1 MRTEACVGQA
11 RDVSDND
18 DREFN
23 VMLAIFSVSAGMVGV
38 CLTGIGLLQV
48 ITSLQKAGSLSD
60 EFLSVDAVLFLACCL
75 LSFLWFRLKHTP
87 LKRRLRQLSDVL
99 FFLGLLL
106 MAVICVL
113 ITRAFA

>member
-1 MRTEACVGQA
+1 M
-11 RDVSDND
+11 SDDNE
-18 DREFN
+18 REFS

-60 EFLSVDAVLFLACCL
+60 EFLSVNAVLFLVCCL
-75 LSFLWFRLKHTP
+75 LTFLSFRTRRP
-87 LKRRLRQLSDVL
+87 ETRRRLQKVADVL
-99 FFLGLLL
+99 FFVGLLL

-113 ITRAFA
+113 ITKAFA

>member
-1 MRTEACVGQA
+1 MGRLAG
-11 RDVSDND
+11 VSDND

-23 VMLAIFSVSAGMVGV
+23 VMVAIFSVSAGMVGV

-48 ITSLQKAGSLSD
+48 ITSLQQAGSLSD

-75 LSFLWFRLKHTP
+75 LTFLSFRIKHPP
-87 LKRRLRQLSDVL
+87 LKRRLRQVSDVL